1 MLESK
6 IERKF
11 TVWCES
17 VGILARKYT
26 TPGRNGSPDHVFF
39 YAGIAAFIE
48 FKQPGKKPD
57 PLQIVEMGLLHG
69 AGMPVAW
76 FDNVTDAQEWLC
88 DLFEIGR

>member
-26 TPGRNGSPDHVFF
+26 TPGRNGSPDHIFF
-39 YAGIAAFIE
+39 YQGDVALIE

-57 PLQIVEMGLLHG
+57 PLQIVEMEILQK

-76 FDNVTDAQEWLC
+76 FDNVTDAKEWLC
-88 DLFEIGR
+88 DGFEIGR